1 MLAHTKMHHIER
13 NSIKNKIK
21 EDVAALKKILFEQ
34 TDADDLAFIKEL
46 QDEFEEILH
55 VGEIQNVP
63 ADNVFQ
69 SLTEKYSK
77 AGALLRG
84 LRLREGLNQ
93 TEFSRIIDTTQ
104 ANLSSME
111 NGSRPIGKNKAK
123 LIAEKFDVDYRY
135 FL

>member
-1 MLAHTKMHHIER
+1 MHHIER
-13 NSIKNKIK
+13 SAIKNKIK
-21 EDVAALKKILFEQ
+21 EDVATFKKFLFEQ
-34 TDADDLAFIKEL
+34 IDADDLAFIKEL

-55 VGEIQNVP
+55 VDENKNVP
-63 ADNVFQ
+63 ADDVFQ

-84 LRLREGLNQ
+84 LRIREGLNQ
-93 TEFSRIIDTTQ
+93 TEFAKIIDTTQ